1 MKTGFVKALVAVS
14 AIAMGSNAAY
24 AATASADAKA
34 TILSPITVT
43 KTADLD
49 FGTIAVNAADTVT
62 IAASSDT
69 ATCGATAGN
78 LICAGTTS
86 RAKFNVTGA
95 ANTSVSISS
104 DANVTLLSG
113 ANSMSATLAKSAASA
128 TLSATGAASFQVG
141 GALSVGA
148 TQAAGAYVGAF
159 NVTVNYN

>member
-1 MKTGFVKALVAVS
+1 MKTGFIKALVAVS
-14 AIAMGSNAAY
+14 AIAVSSNAAY
-24 AATASADAKA
+24 AATATADAKA

-49 FGTIAVNAADTVT
+49 FGTIAVNAADTVS
-62 IAASSDT
+62 IPASSDV

-78 LICAGTTS
+78 LVCAGTTS

-95 ANTSVSISS
+95 ASTSVSISS
-104 DANVTLLSG
+104 DANVTLTSG
-113 ANSMSATLAKSAASA
+113 ANSMAATLVKSATST
-128 TLSATGAASFQVG
+128 TLSAAGAGSFQVG

-159 NVTVNYN
+159 NLTVNYN